1 MKKTIIMD
9 GRPIRTFRRN
19 VDDWAALGKHLQK
32 LSEAATTAMALST
45 DKYLRMVKGKYPT
58 AVEGFAETVRDK
70 DVNSVLADY
79 DYERNEV
86 LSYLS
91 EIALPPT
98 KDELAEGLIMTKGEW
113 EEASYL
119 PPAQLLEV

>member
-1 MKKTIIMD
+1 MD